1 MYFDTFKMIDG
12 DIVIDEKTG
21 DFLIENGQE
30 ELRQNIENRLS
41 VNWNEWFLNIKL
53 GLEYAAIQGKNI
65 SDEEIEYAIR
75 ECCYQDDRVREMKVN
90 SIERNNYTR
99 KVDIDITIIDKDE
112 NYIYMKEVVDVG

>member
-1 MYFDTFKMIDG
+1 MYFETFKMIDG

>member
-53 GLEYAAIQGKNI
+53 GLEYAAIQGKGI